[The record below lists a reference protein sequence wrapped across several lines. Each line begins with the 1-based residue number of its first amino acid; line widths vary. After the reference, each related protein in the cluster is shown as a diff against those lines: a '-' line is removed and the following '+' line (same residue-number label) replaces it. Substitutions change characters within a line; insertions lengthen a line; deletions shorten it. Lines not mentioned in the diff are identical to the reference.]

1 MNDSPN
7 HRAKESDMI
16 FKNIAIITG
25 CGALLAAC
33 GGGGGNTPQIS
44 DTQSRTSLPGN
55 VPAECRGYEFDVYPN
70 GRAPS
75 ALREV
80 EITPPASSG
89 AN

>member
-1 MNDSPN
+1 MI
-7 HRAKESDMI
+7 AKH
-16 FKNIAIITG
+16 IAIGLG

-33 GGGGGNTPQIS
+33 GGGGASTPQIS
-44 DTQSRTSLPGN
+44 DAQRLNSKLPST

-80 EITPPASSG
+80 EIPAPKTSG
-89 AN
+89 AGASGDQEAKK